1 MSSLCRH
8 LKRSGVVLRFRL
20 DISWSLMLWLFSGVT
35 ANQRGRV
42 TPYVT
47 ASGYGCGVWRPVGR
61 GSGSVCWPAS
71 RFAVFWS
78 CWSQCYLRVRFGC
91 FSLVSILEENVLRR
105 LSLLWITRAGSG
117 WLSSFVRLSLV
128 GAVLADSSVVFC
140 FVEVEW
146 EVNVVARASCCC
158 CHHTPS
164 SLLLLVA
171 VSSPP
176 LQRHFSRAECKVI
189 IFDFPPKVCV
199 SQNFVGWT
207 VPK

>member
-105 LSLLWITRAGSG
+105 LSLLWITRAGSCWLLSFDCSFISGWRGVG
-117 WLSSFVRLSLV
+117 WLFRSLLFRRGGVRSERCRESF
-128 GAVLADSSVVFC
+128 
-140 FVEVEW
+140 
-146 EVNVVARASCCC
+146 
-158 CHHTPS
+158 
-164 SLLLLVA
+164 LLLLSSYAFVVA
-171 VSSPP
+171 VVGGRLVCLCNVISPE
-176 LQRHFSRAECKVI
+176 QSAR
-189 IFDFPPKVCV
+189 
-199 SQNFVGWT
+199 W
-207 VPK
+207 